1 MSVASSY
8 ANFEYSNLPL
18 RMYKAGEVVLAAGSS
33 TGQLLFLKEGT
44 VAVIM
49 RGIQIAIV
57 DEPGAVFG
65 ELSALLDLPHSAE
78 VRALAPSQFHVANA
92 SLIGHNAAALFY
104 VAGILARRLHG
115 ANEGLRALLQ
125 SRGAGGPQSAGED
138 RTSALGKSRHDG
150 LTQAP

>member
-8 ANFEYSNLPL
+8 ADFDYSHLPV
-18 RMYKAGEVVLAAGSS
+18 RIYNSGEVVLAAGSS
-33 TGQLLFLKEGT
+33 TGQLLFLKEGS
-44 VAVIM
+44 VAVVM

-57 DEPGAVFG
+57 HEPGAVFG

-78 VRALAPSQFHVANA
+78 VCALEPSEFYVANA

-125 SRGAGGPQSAGED
+125 SRGAGNTRSA
-138 RTSALGKSRHDG
+138 
-150 LTQAP
+150 

>member
-1 MSVASSY
+1 MSVASY
-8 ANFEYSNLPL
+8 YTEFDYSNLPL
-18 RMYKAGEVVLAAGSS
+18 RTYNAGEVVLATGST
-33 TGQLLFLKEGT
+33 TGQLLFLKQGT
-44 VAVIM
+44 VGVVM

-78 VRALAPSQFHVANA
+78 VYALARSQFYVANA

-104 VAGILARRLHG
+104 VAGILARRLHS

-125 SRGAGGPQSAGED
+125 SRGAGGPQGV
-138 RTSALGKSRHDG
+138 
-150 LTQAP
+150 